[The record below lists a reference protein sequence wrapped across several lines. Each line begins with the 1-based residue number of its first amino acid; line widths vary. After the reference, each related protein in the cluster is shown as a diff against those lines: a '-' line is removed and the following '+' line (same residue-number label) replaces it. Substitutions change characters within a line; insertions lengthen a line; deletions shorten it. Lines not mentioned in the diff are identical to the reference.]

1 KMAASF
7 LIIMPLLVVYLF
19 AQRWFIEGVERTGL
33 VE

>member
-1 KMAASF
+1 MAGAF
-7 LIIMPLLVVYLF
+7 LIILPPLILYLF